1 MVDREKIESLIRH
14 LRRYTTYLQEITQ
27 QGEEEFLRDPK
38 STGSARYY
46 LQVSIETYRVLVPGG
61 RACINIANHI
71 IATENLRAPKDY
83 KDSFQ
88 VLNEADILP
97 DTFTRAM
104 QELAG
109 LRNLIVHIYWE
120 IDDRMIYEGIQF
132 ELSDFEG
139 FVEYILQYLDRQ
151 LL

>member
-46 LQVSIETYRVLVPGG
+46 LQVSIET
-61 RACINIANHI
+61 CISIANHI